1 MDESVSNNKKYKHLM
16 KYAHDDPELDRLI
29 KERFTAL
36 HHAIDSIEKKMQACD
51 FCDKNLD
58 AYTAKDLLTRAEHN
72 VDMYI
77 KKNPKYSMSPSHKS
91 PSHKSPIRKSPI
103 RKSYE
108 RSNRS
113 TSKGGSRKRNRKSVR
128 KTRRI
133 RKRLY
138 RSKK

>member
-1 MDESVSNNKKYKHLM
+1 
-16 KYAHDDPELDRLI
+16 
-29 KERFTAL
+29 
-36 HHAIDSIEKKMQACD
+36 MQACEY
-51 FCDKNLD
+51 CHNNLD
-58 AYTAKDLLTRAEHN
+58 LYDARDLLKRAEHN

-91 PSHKSPIRKSPI
+91 PIRKSPI
-103 RKSYE
+103 RKSSG
-108 RSNRS
+108 RSNTS
-113 TSKGGSRKRNRKSVR
+113 TSKGGSRKRNRKLVH